1 MAVAFAGFGGLASL
15 FGERGGVPRRAF
27 DAYDRVAMI
36 GFGVL
41 AAGFALLPRIL
52 AALCLAEPAAWR
64 ASALA
69 MAAALLAWSGYGL
82 SRRRRI
88 AAAVGAS
95 PREAADWLP
104 WAGFAVNGTL
114 ALLFTLLPAAR
125 VPGVYVAA
133 LFLLLV
139 FAGLYFLRLLIPRAG

>member
-1 MAVAFAGFGGLASL
+1 VAVAFAGFAGLASL
-15 FGERGGVPRRAF
+15 LGERAQASRRAF
-27 DAYDRVAMI
+27 EIFDRIAMI

-52 AALCLAEPAAWR
+52 LALGLAEPVAWR

-69 MAAALLAWSGYGL
+69 MAISLIVWSGYGVA
-82 SRRRRI
+82 RRRRL

-95 PREAADWLP
+95 PREAADRLP

-114 ALLFTLLPAAR
+114 ALLFALLPAAR

-133 LFLLLV
+133 LFLLLI
-139 FAGLYFLRLLIPRAG
+139 FSALYFLRLLIPRTG

>member
-1 MAVAFAGFGGLASL
+1 
-15 FGERGGVPRRAF
+15 
-27 DAYDRVAMI
+27 MI

-41 AAGFALLPRIL
+41 AAAFALLPRIL
-52 AALCLAEPAAWR
+52 LALGLTEPAAWR
-64 ASALA
+64 ASALT
-69 MAAALLAWSGYGL
+69 MAVALIAWSGYGL

-95 PREAADWLP
+95 PREASDWLP

-114 ALLFTLLPAAR
+114 ALLFALLPAAR

-133 LFLLLV
+133 LFLLLI
-139 FAGLYFLRLLIPRAG
+139 FAALYFLRLLIPRAA